1 MFRVKWLLGICIL
14 YILGVLGLIVYAI
27 ITPATTTTSTS
38 TGIVSTNAVSSTPS
52 QTKSTSPTNFSDIN
66 SVSSSSGNNL
76 SLSLSLDGKIYE
88 PGQSVSI
95 IVDETNLL
103 ATINSVPATDNLP
116 SGFAS
121 GFTNEPS
128 IFPFGFAVVSGNY
141 TLSNLI
147 TNPLLIYDPRD
158 EYIGTQVVAP
168 TSYSFQPS
176 SDAAYLEGGSYSS
189 SNGLMKMQYELQ
201 LNGYWDCNPME
212 AVQDN
217 FKPGVYTVVA
227 ADEWGALVLVHF
239 TVTN

>member
-14 YILGVLGLIVYAI
+14 YMLGVLGLIVYAI

-52 QTKSTSPTNFSDIN
+52 QTTSTSSTNFNDVN

-103 ATINSVPATDNLP
+103 PTINSVPANDNLP

-128 IFPFGFAVVSGNY
+128 IFPFGLAVVSGNY

-158 EYIGTQVVAP
+158 EYIGTQVVA
-168 TSYSFQPS
+168 TDLILFSTVKRC
-176 SDAAYLEGGSYSS
+176 
-189 SNGLMKMQYELQ
+189 GLPR
-201 LNGYWDCNPME
+201 GR
-212 AVQDN
+212 
-217 FKPGVYTVVA
+217 
-227 ADEWGALVLVHF
+227 
-239 TVTN
+239 